1 MASQLNLDRSDAGVD
16 ELVSQWKD
24 GGKYRVTLD
33 ITQSKSSP
41 SMNTFE
47 VTGVEDLGEGV
58 EEELAKSETETPMHS
73 MRRNMGAKGMGSSK
87 PPVSVEY

>member
-1 MASQLNLDRSDAGVD
+1 MASQLNLDRSDPGVD

-24 GGKYRVTLD
+24 GGTYRVTLD

-47 VTGVEDLGEGV
+47 VTSVTDESGEMPETSEVETQ
-58 EEELAKSETETPMHS
+58 AP
-73 MRRNMGAKGMGSSK
+73 RRGRPS
-87 PPVSVEY
+87 VSVEY

>member
-1 MASQLNLDRSDAGVD
+1 MASQLNLDRSDPGVND
-16 ELVSQWKD
+16 LVSAWSD

-47 VTGVEDLGEGV
+47 VTSIEDQGEPTEEVETAEV
-58 EEELAKSETETPMHS
+58 EAQTP
-73 MRRNMGAKGMGSSK
+73 APKSK
-87 PPVSVEY
+87 PAVQVKY

>member
-16 ELVSQWKD
+16 ELVSKWED
-24 GGKYRVTLD
+24 GKSYRVTLD

-47 VTGVEDLGEGV
+47 VTSVTDESEPTEEASTSEVETQTPAKPKKPAV
-58 EEELAKSETETPMHS
+58 E
-73 MRRNMGAKGMGSSK
+73 
-87 PPVSVEY
+87 VEY

>member
-16 ELVSQWKD
+16 ELVSQWSD
-24 GGKYRVTLD
+24 GGTYRVTLD

-47 VTGVEDLGEGV
+47 VTSIEDQSEPAA
-58 EEELAKSETETPMHS
+58 EEAEPAEAEAPAPT
-73 MRRNMGAKGMGSSK
+73 K
-87 PPVSVEY
+87 PAVQVKY